1 MADRREFTKS
11 VKDEIKARSG
21 GKCEC
26 YRMEPDIIHLF
37 PINCQREARDVDHIY
52 ADILELEKDAP
63 LTADDGAHLSV
74 ACHKI
79 KTATDQ
85 KARARRNKHAVRKD
99 RPKPGWFRS
108 GQKMQS
114 RGFDKTH
121 TKRFDGSVVRR
132 DGA

>member
-1 MADRREFTKS
+1 MADRREFTKA

-37 PINCQREARDVDHIY
+37 PINCQREARDIDHIF
-52 ADILELEKDAP
+52 ADILDLEKDAP
-63 LTADDGAHLSV
+63 LTAEDGAHLSV
-74 ACHKI
+74 ACHGI
-79 KTATDQ
+79 KTVTDQ
-85 KARARRNKHAVRKD
+85 KYRAKRNRHTVRKD
-99 RPKPGWFRS
+99 RPKPGWFQS
-108 GQKMQS
+108 GQKMKS